1 MHLCSFQTFVKGA
14 ISFPT
19 QKLEGGGG
27 DNSKY
32 KYKWISLKKNE
43 RSKISNI
50 NDTEIEIKEI

>member
-19 QKLEGGGG
+19 QKLEGGD

-32 KYKWISLKKNE
+32 KYKWISLKKKE
-43 RSKISNI
+43 RSKISII

>member
-19 QKLEGGGG
+19 QKLGGG

-32 KYKWISLKKNE
+32 KYKWISLKKKKE
-43 RSKISNI
+43 RSKISII

>member
-19 QKLEGGGG
+19 QKLEGGD

-32 KYKWISLKKNE
+32 KYKWISLKKRE
-43 RSKISNI
+43 RSKISII